1 MTDEELKNKL
11 LMFSGPFGWHRN
23 PEGPQAVARIEKL
36 EACARIEELEACAR
50 IEELEAWKL
59 AVDHL
64 LVSSGC
70 NTADSYST
78 PAKALDAL
86 IKQEIALAND
96 PLINGGTEDHAR

>member
-1 MTDEELKNKL
+1 MTNEELKRKL
-11 LMFSGPFGWHRN
+11 LEVSKPNGWIARN

-36 EACARIEELEACAR
+36 EACARIEELEA
-50 IEELEAWKL
+50 WKL
-59 AVDHL
+59 AVDYL

-96 PLINGGTEDHAR
+96 PLINGGTHDDG

>member
-23 PEGPQAVARIEKL
+23 PEGPQAV
-36 EACARIEELEACAR
+36 AR

>member
-23 PEGPQAVARIEKL
+23 PEGPQAVARIEK
-36 EACARIEELEACAR
+36 LEACAR